1 MQFYLVMLFLL
12 MYGMSITGC
21 SKIPSDPSSENKIS
35 PQKTLQTNAVLHDF
49 EGLTMGT
56 SYHIKAALP
65 RDLKNSYDEVALI
78 IKSELDDIEA
88 KMSTYRSD
96 SELSLFNALP
106 ADSQYTLSQ
115 STFDVLAEAL
125 YLSDIS
131 GGAFDVTVGP
141 LVNLWG
147 FGPGEKDDVVPD
159 KADLAEALSRI
170 GYTKLQLDLSTR
182 RLNKVSNV
190 FVDLSSIAKGY
201 AVDRVIESL
210 SKRGVV
216 SALVEVGGEI
226 RSRGVKPDG
235 SDWRIAIETPLAG
248 ERSIQR
254 IISVTD
260 IAMATSGDYRNYF
273 EVDGRRFSHTIDP
286 NTGYPIDHSLASVTV
301 LAKSCMR
308 ADGLAT
314 ALMVLGPTKGLAFAE
329 SYNLSAFFII
339 KTPAGFEEVASQAFN
354 QFIK

>member
-1 MQFYLVMLFLL
+1 
-12 MYGMSITGC
+12 
-21 SKIPSDPSSENKIS
+21 
-35 PQKTLQTNAVLHDF
+35 
-49 EGLTMGT
+49 MGT
-56 SYHIKAALP
+56 SYHVKAALP
-65 RDLKNSYDEVALI
+65 EDLKNSYDEVALI

-106 ADSQYTLSQ
+106 VESQYTLSQ
-115 STFDVLAEAL
+115 STFEVLTEAL

-131 GGAFDVTVGP
+131 EGAFDVTVGP

-147 FGPGEKDDVVPD
+147 FGPGQKDDAVPD
-159 KADLAEALSRI
+159 KADLAEAFTRV
-170 GYTKLQLDLSTR
+170 GYAKLQLNSSTR
-182 RLNKVSNV
+182 QLKKTGKV

-210 SKRGVV
+210 SKWGIS

-226 RSRGVKPDG
+226 RSSGVKPDG

-301 LAKSCMR
+301 LAKSCMK

-314 ALMVLGPTKGLAFAE
+314 TLMVLGPIKGLAFAE
-329 SYNLSAFFII
+329 NYNLSALFII

>member
-1 MQFYLVMLFLL
+1 MKLHLVMLFLL
-12 MYGMSITGC
+12 VCGMSITGC
-21 SKIPSDPSSENKIS
+21 SRNSSDHSSENKTN
-35 PQKTLQTNAVLHDF
+35 PQENPQTNAVLHDF

-56 SYHIKAALP
+56 SYHVKAALP
-65 RDLKNSYDEVALI
+65 EDLKNSYDEVALI

-106 ADSQYTLSQ
+106 VESQYTLSQ
-115 STFDVLAEAL
+115 STFEVLTEAL

-131 GGAFDVTVGP
+131 EGAFDVTVGP

-147 FGPGEKDDVVPD
+147 FGPGQKDDAVPD
-159 KADLAEALSRI
+159 KADLAEAFTRV
-170 GYTKLQLDLSTR
+170 GYAKLQLNSSTR
-182 RLNKVSNV
+182 QLKKTGKV

-201 AVDRVIESL
+201 AVDRVIETL
-210 SKRGVV
+210 GKRGIS

-226 RSRGVKPDG
+226 RSSGVKPDG

-301 LAKSCMR
+301 LAKSCMK

-314 ALMVLGPTKGLAFAE
+314 TLMVLGPIKGLAFAE
-329 SYNLSAFFII
+329 NYNLSAFFII

>member
-1 MQFYLVMLFLL
+1 
-12 MYGMSITGC
+12 
-21 SKIPSDPSSENKIS
+21 
-35 PQKTLQTNAVLHDF
+35 
-49 EGLTMGT
+49 MGT